1 MKLPPPFTIYD
12 LRFTISKK
20 SGRAAGPLTA
30 ADGAHGVTRSTLF
43 NRKSPIVNRKW
54 EQGIAL
60 VITLIMLAITLV
72 MAVAFLALARRER
85 GSVTTSTDTTTARLA
100 AETALANAQ
109 AQIAANILSSF
120 TNGGYP
126 AAYNLGLLVS
136 TNYINPLGFT
146 TGSSNPTN
154 VNYAYYNGAAGPLS
168 VADFEQNISNLFFLP
183 RAPVMISAAE
193 PLGRFY
199 LDLNQNGEFDP
210 NGVVTNVDANNN
222 ILLAPP
228 VTGNPVVTVQTG
240 DPEWVGVLEHPD
252 ATHGPNNK
260 FLSRYAFVAL
270 PVGNTL
276 DLNYIHNQ
284 AILKAVNPPIGSGNP
299 PPADS
304 FFRNQGVGS
313 WELNL
318 AAFLADLNTNIWS
331 ALPLPAN
338 LYYAYNEPFSANSG
352 LAFQDA
358 RALLSYR
365 YNFNYDTLATAD
377 AFLNNNN
384 NAVQNSF
391 VNDRIDDYSDGS
403 LQTNLNFNADYPTP
417 TVSTPDDPT
426 QPWVGADNTNHFYA
440 ISDLFDPTKVGGG
453 LGSFTNRLGNAGSS
467 VDTYDRYT
475 YYRMLSE
482 LGTDSAADEGKLN
495 LNYSNAVVQF
505 DPSTYA
511 VTNIAIIPGD
521 ETNLVPWLP
530 RNFFVAAADQLLRLY
545 STSWYNANYQSF
557 TNTYGVTA
565 PFSITNIPVWVS
577 NRFVYTPAVN
587 RLLQLAANIYD
598 ATTNGNNNLPH
609 VFRPIFERVNN
620 AGDIFIVSYMEV
632 TNVIGANDS
641 QLSQPYDASALA
653 ASSGIQTNVPINSS
667 MVSSLPPAAGLDG
680 NTFGAGLVNVYGVPW
695 IIGAKKGLPGFNQLY
710 MDAAVQ
716 VTRKL
721 QMTRGTSGSTP
732 DQTNQMYVFN
742 ITDKM
747 GMAFWNSYFNNYV
760 AQNGSLNIYAVD
772 ATSMCLTNVTGNRV
786 WPYPG
791 PPAYVNYIFSTN
803 FVSQQWPGSQW
814 SGTPPVTLPV
824 PGSFVC
830 ANWYYNF
837 LPTSV
842 YRFGLATFDLRPGGT
857 NYWDTQTQPY
867 LQPLPQFGLATTNYL
882 QAVILD
888 GHNVIDYVQLRGP
901 ISLRNINQELNDPPY
916 PSISRAGM
924 LMWSTNLNGSG
935 LPWGLANQITVS
947 QTAQNLPQ
955 GDAWQ
960 ANLPNFPPGNP
971 INQAAFFNDFMVN
984 PGTATQVPTLQA
996 PYTPTRAVYEATLYQ
1011 ANDPL
1016 VHYLT
1021 SDLNYVN
1028 PGTLGLQYTDD
1039 VQNNPVRVPTL
1050 NSVGSRYQPWGASY
1064 QKQMAA
1070 LTSVD
1075 TNAFNLAYKDP
1086 LVWSSDNWD
1095 FPTNLYPT
1103 VGWIGRVHR
1112 GTPWQT
1118 VDLKST
1124 NILLYSMNVGAVPT
1138 NVGTNT
1144 WAIWTGDT
1152 LYDPYQSYFD
1162 AANSAPMQD
1171 RLLFDIFTTRFCD
1184 NAVRGTLPVNQTH
1197 LAAWSALFS
1206 GMIAMTNT
1214 TLAPT
1219 PNNRP
1224 SYLATN
1230 INPAGIMDSTL
1241 AYNLQPQLWQLV
1253 NGPVGINA
1261 TRANTNL
1268 FPFQAFTHAGD
1279 VLQAP
1284 ALSEQSPFL
1293 NRTGFQPRYGISDE
1307 LYEWLPQQMMG
1318 LVRLGEPRY
1327 VVYCYG
1333 QALRPAPGGQVLGG
1347 PFFQLITNYQV
1358 AAESGIRAVIRIDNA
1373 TTAHPHAVVE
1383 SYNVLPPN

>member
-30 ADGAHGVTRSTLF
+30 ADGAHGVTRSPLF

-109 AQIAANILSSF
+109 AQIVANLL
-120 TNGGYP
+120 TGGGN
-126 AAYNLGLLVS
+126 AYNLGLLVS
-136 TNYINPLGFT
+136 TNYINPAGFDNT
-146 TGSSNPTN
+146 GGPNGSSNPTN
-154 VNYAYYNGAAGPLS
+154 VNYDHLLNSATALS
-168 VADFEQNISNLFFLP
+168 PNQLCQNISNLFFLP
-183 RAPVMISAAE
+183 RAPVMANVDTNNFA
-193 PLGRFY
+193 GRFY
-199 LDLNQNGEFDP
+199 LDLNRNGTNDP

-222 ILLAPP
+222 VLIDP
-228 VTGNPVVTVQTG
+228 VTQNPVVTVQTG

-260 FLSRYAFVAL
+260 FLSRYAFIAL

-276 DLNYIHNQ
+276 DLNYIYNQ
-284 AILKAVNPPIGSGNP
+284 AKTEKVDPAASG
-299 PPADS
+299 ADG

-331 ALPLPAN
+331 PVPLPAN
-338 LYYAYNEPFSANSG
+338 LYYAYNEPFNNNSG
-352 LAFQDA
+352 IAFQDA
-358 RALLSYR
+358 LSLLSYR
-365 YNFNYDTLATAD
+365 YNFNYDTLASAKNFFYYDPANTTYA
-377 AFLNNNN
+377 A
-384 NAVQNSF
+384 QNSF
-391 VNDRIDDYSDGS
+391 PYDRIDGYTDGS
-403 LQTNLNFNADYPTP
+403 LQTTLNTNADYPTP
-417 TVSTPDDPT
+417 DDYT
-426 QPWVGADNTNHFYA
+426 QPWAGADNTNHYFA
-440 ISDLFDPTKVGGG
+440 VSDLFDPNKVGGG
-453 LGSFTNRLGNAGSS
+453 LGSFTNRLGKAGSS

-475 YYRMLSE
+475 YYRMLSQ
-482 LGTDSAADEGKLN
+482 LGTDSAPDEGKLN
-495 LNYSNAVVQF
+495 LNYSNAIVQF

-557 TNTYGVTA
+557 TNTYGVTV

-587 RLLQLAANIYD
+587 RLLQLAANLYD
-598 ATTNGNNNLPH
+598 ATTTTNNNLPH
-609 VFRPIFERVNN
+609 VFRPIFKRINN
-620 AGDIFIVSYMEV
+620 AGDIVIASYMQV
-632 TNVIGANDS
+632 TNVIGTSDF
-641 QLSQPYDASALA
+641 QLVQPIDV
-653 ASSGIQTNVPINSS
+653 T
-667 MVSSLPPAAGLDG
+667 GLDDPNQVVTTL
-680 NTFGAGLVNVYGVPW
+680 NTPIKGLRSGLLVNVYGVPW
-695 IIGAKKGLPGFNQLY
+695 IIGAKKGLPAFNQLY
-710 MDAAVQ
+710 MNNVVQ

-721 QMTRGTSGSTP
+721 QMTRQPGVTGTP
-732 DQTNQMYVFN
+732 NATNQMYIFN
-742 ITDKM
+742 IAANM
-747 GMAFWNSYFNNYV
+747 GMSFWNSYFNNYV
-760 AQNGSLNIYAVD
+760 AKNGSLRIYAVD
-772 ATSMCLTNVTGNRV
+772 SMSMSMTNATGKVV
-786 WPYPG
+786 WPTAG
-791 PPAYVNYIFSTN
+791 PSFANYVFSTN
-803 FVSQQWPGSQW
+803 FTSLQWPGSQW
-814 SGTPPVTLPV
+814 SGTPPTTTPV
-824 PGSFVC
+824 PASFVC
-830 ANWYYNF
+830 ANWIYSF
-837 LPTSV
+837 VPSLV
-842 YRFGLATFDLRPGGT
+842 YRYGLGTFDTSYSGT
-857 NYWDTQTQPY
+857 NLWDTSPTGNPM
-867 LQPLPQFGLATTNYL
+867 PLPQFGLATTNYL

-888 GHNVIDYVQLRGP
+888 GNNVIDYVQLRGP
-901 ISLRNINQELNDPPY
+901 ISLRNINQELNDPDY
-916 PSISRAGM
+916 TSITRSGA
-924 LMWSTNLNGSG
+924 LMWSKNLTGGG
-935 LPWGLANQITVS
+935 LPWGIQNQINVS
-947 QTAQNLPQ
+947 ET
-955 GDAWQ
+955 D
-960 ANLPNFPPGNP
+960 ANLPVGDSWLNNLPGFPSGLTT
-971 INQAAFFNDFMVN
+971 NQQAIFFNDFMVN
-984 PGTATQVPTLQA
+984 PNSTIQVPTIQA
-996 PYTPTRAVYEATLYQ
+996 PYTPTRAVYEADLYQ

-1028 PGTLGLQYTDD
+1028 PGTEGLQYTDD
-1039 VQNNPVRVPTL
+1039 LLQHPVPVPTQNN
-1050 NSVGSRYQPWGASY
+1050 VGSRYQPWGAAY

-1124 NILLYSMNVGAVPT
+1124 NILLYSMNVGPVPT

-1152 LYDPYQSYFD
+1152 LTNLYGQYYD

-1206 GMIAMTNT
+1206 GMVALTNNNLT
-1214 TLAPT
+1214 PSPINPPT
-1219 PNNRP
+1219 
-1224 SYLATN
+1224 YLSTN
-1230 INPAGIMDSTL
+1230 INPAGIDTADS
-1241 AYNLQPQLWQLV
+1241 QLEQIV
-1253 NGPVGINA
+1253 SSINN
-1261 TRANTNL
+1261 TRAQ
-1268 FPFQAFTHAGD
+1268 FPLQAFTHVGD
-1279 VLQAP
+1279 VLETP
-1284 ALSEQSPFL
+1284 ALTEQSPFL
-1293 NRTGFQPRYGISDE
+1293 NRAGFQPKYGISDE